1 MTDKFRRKNQ
11 HDIIVFKVN
20 ITAYLIIVIKMY
32 KMCKNL
38 RKLTNIVTKVGYTVT
53 LLDGST
59 MQNPH
64 EPQD

>member
-1 MTDKFRRKNQ
+1 
-11 HDIIVFKVN
+11 
-20 ITAYLIIVIKMY
+20 MY